1 MTEPD
6 APSATGVRRRR
17 AKRGEGARLREE
29 LLAAAR
35 QLLDERGESAV
46 TVRAVA
52 QRVGVSTPAVYL
64 HFASRTELVH
74 GVCRG
79 VWDRLDA
86 YMAEAAAAA
95 EDPFEELRRRCAAY
109 IRFGL
114 DHPLHYGLVAAGPA
128 TEATAQV
135 ADACFRELHG
145 AVRRCLDAS
154 LLEGDGI
161 ALTRAVCA
169 CLHGAVSLLLL
180 QSPAVWP
187 RDLERYAEDVAAVA
201 CAGVRHHAD
210 LH

>member
-64 HFASRTELVH
+64 HFASRTELLH

-114 DHPLHYGLVAAGPA
+114 DHPLHYGLVAAAPRRRPPPRSPTPA
-128 TEATAQV
+128 SASSTAPS
-135 ADACFRELHG
+135 G
-145 AVRRCLDAS
+145 AAS
-154 LLEGDGI
+154 TPHCSRGT
-161 ALTRAVCA
+161 A
-169 CLHGAVSLLLL
+169 
-180 QSPAVWP
+180 SP
-187 RDLERYAEDVAAVA
+187 
-201 CAGVRHHAD
+201 
-210 LH
+210 